1 MQICRPLGTL
11 DLPYIYICN
20 CISPYI
26 YTSRCSKK
34 NKRLMYPNK
43 ADAVVISLSYS
54 WRLPPPACRSRW
66 RLLIIAACLYINAP
80 RRRTSWQQQL
90 LVYMCIN
97 YTCIYIYT
105 HTHTH
110 THTHI
115 YIYIYIYIYTHVAS
129 NKHAWTWLNRRVRVQ
144 SMQSL
149 RWSPLRS
156 INCADLCRAPILKGC
171 AYSCFH
177 DDECL
182 RTCQCKLKKT
192 TTPLTATVRVLNAG
206 AAR

>member
-1 MQICRPLGTL
+1 MQCKFVDLLGHLICL
-11 DLPYIYICN
+11 IYISV
-20 CISPYI
+20 IVYHHI

-97 YTCIYIYT
+97 YTCVYT

-110 THTHI
+110 THTHT
-115 YIYIYIYIYTHVAS
+115 YIYIYIHMLHLIS
-129 NKHAWTWLNRRVRVQ
+129 MPGPDWTVV
-144 SMQSL
+144 
-149 RWSPLRS
+149 
-156 INCADLCRAPILKGC
+156 CACRACRASGDLRCEVLIAPTC
-171 AYSCFH
+171 AERQF
-177 DDECL
+177 
-182 RTCQCKLKKT
+182 
-192 TTPLTATVRVLNAG
+192 
-206 AAR
+206 